1 MRARRAASL
10 TMCAA
15 LAALGG
21 CAAGPDY
28 RRPDPPAI
36 AAYRPVPNDTQHYR
50 LDGEI
55 PAQWWQVFGSAD
67 LNTLVERAL
76 AANPNIDAARA
87 ALRQAQENVAAQRG
101 AFWPQAGAELSPSR
115 QKIAGNLTSPLS
127 SGAGLYSLHTAQ
139 LTVAYAPDIFG
150 GNRRAVES
158 LSASADVQAF
168 ELEAARLSIAS
179 NVVMAAFQEA
189 SLRGQ
194 IAAAENLAGLQMQ
207 MLNLARRQFELG
219 AIAKAG
225 LITQEAAL
233 AQTRALLPPLR
244 KQLAQV
250 RDLLTALVGDFPDQ
264 ELAVRF
270 ELDHL
275 ALPQQLPL
283 TLPAQLVA
291 QRPDVCAAEAQVHVA
306 AAQVGIA
313 VANRLPQFAIGGG
326 IGSVA
331 ARLPDL
337 FKSGTGFW
345 SVIGSIA
352 QPIFQGGA
360 LAHRQAAAQAG
371 YEQALAQYRATLI
384 AAFQN
389 VADTLYALDQ
399 DRDALESA
407 TAARDAAERAFA
419 IARRQTEL
427 GDISQFA
434 LLGIEQT
441 YLQTLIV
448 EVQAKTNRYADA
460 AALFQAL
467 GGGW

>member
-1 MRARRAASL
+1 M
-10 TMCAA
+10 T
-15 LAALGG
+15 
-21 CAAGPDY
+21 
-28 RRPDPPAI
+28 
-36 AAYRPVPNDTQHYR
+36 AYRPLPNDTQHYR
-50 LDGEI
+50 QVAEI
-55 PAQWWQVFGSAD
+55 PVQWWQVFGSTD
-67 LNTLVERAL
+67 LDTLVERAF
-76 AANPNIDAARA
+76 AANPNLDAARA

-101 AFWPQAGAELSPSR
+101 AFWPQASVELLPSR
-115 QKIAGNLTSPLS
+115 QKIAGNLTSPLN

-139 LTVAYAPDIFG
+139 LTVAYAPDVFG

-158 LSASADVQAF
+158 VAALADVQAF

-189 SLRGQ
+189 SLRAQ
-194 IAAAENLAGLQMQ
+194 IAAAEKLAGLQTQ
-207 MLNLARRQFELG
+207 MLNLAKRQFELG

-225 LITQEAAL
+225 LVAQEAAL

-244 KQLAQV
+244 KQLAQT
-250 RDLLTALVGDFPDQ
+250 RDLLTALVGDLPDK
-264 ELAVRF
+264 ELAIRF
-270 ELDHL
+270 ELDRL
-275 ALPQQLPL
+275 ELPQQLPL

-291 QRPDVCAAEAQVHVA
+291 QRPDVCAAEAQVHAA

-313 VANRLPQFAIGGG
+313 VANRLPQFAIGGS

-331 ARLPDL
+331 SRLPDL

-345 SVIGSIA
+345 SLIGSIA

-371 YEQALAQYRATLI
+371 FEQALAQYRATVI

-427 GDISQFA
+427 GDISHFA
-434 LLGIEQT
+434 LLSVEQI
-441 YLQTLIV
+441 YLQALIV